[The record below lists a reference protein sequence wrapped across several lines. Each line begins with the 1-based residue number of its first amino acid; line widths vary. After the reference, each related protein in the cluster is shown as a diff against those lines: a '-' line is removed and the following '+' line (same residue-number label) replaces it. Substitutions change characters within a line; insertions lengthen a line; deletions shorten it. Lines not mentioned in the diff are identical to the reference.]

1 MSQSDYLKHKKMA
14 TQLKIDN
21 ADFNP
26 VLDAQQYTQFK
37 KYQLNN
43 TITSTNKQ
51 WSRLQP
57 SGKQRI
63 FSMDLDVSGC
73 SSFLLCSG
81 TDQRPHREAMLEIY
95 KHKFPEPLTI
105 TERNEATNQK
115 NGCDCG
121 SVSSGN
127 PCACALGRFGIVR

>member
-1 MSQSDYLKHKKMA
+1 MSQSDYLEHKKMA

-26 VLDAQQYTQFK
+26 VLNAQQYIQFK
-37 KYQLNN
+37 KFQLNN
-43 TITSTNKQ
+43 TITSTNKE
-51 WSRLQP
+51 WSLLEQ

-63 FSMDLDVSGC
+63 FSMYLDVSGC

-81 TDQRPHREAMLEIY
+81 TDQRPHREAMLGIY

-105 TERNEATNQK
+105 MERNEATNMK

-127 PCACALGRFGIVR
+127 PCACAVGRFGIVR